1 MIPFLSMR
9 LYNRNNYHLL
19 QPFIEKMKNNQLTI
33 ENILENDDIVQ
44 DLKTNQ
50 NSQFLY
56 MISNE
61 VIRKLIDYATKMP
74 SSDDQK
80 IGHKYPFNAAEIL
93 SCDNNGIIERIMN
106 EIKYGEQDSE
116 DEEKEREEEN
126 GGEKKDENEENE
138 AEDYVEV
145 KEDDNNEENEKKDE
159 EDKKDDEEKEKK
171 EVEKEG
177 GEGAEAAKEE
187 EKKEDNKP
195 DEAKENQEE
204 PKKEEEPKTVEE
216 PKAAEEPK

>member
-33 ENILENDDIVQ
+33 ENILENDDIIQ

-80 IGHKYPFNAAEIL
+80 IGHKYPFNAAELL

-106 EIKYGEQDSE
+106 EIKYGDQDSDE
-116 DEEKEREEEN
+116 EEKEKEEEN

-138 AEDYVEV
+138 NEDFVEV
-145 KEDDNNEENEKKDE
+145 KEDDNNEEGEQKEEK
-159 EDKKDDEEKEKK
+159 DKKEE
-171 EVEKEG
+171 G
-177 GEGAEAAKEE
+177 EAAKEE
-187 EKKEDNKP
+187 EKKD
-195 DEAKENQEE
+195 
-204 PKKEEEPKTVEE
+204 
-216 PKAAEEPK
+216 

>member
-74 SSDDQK
+74 ASDDQK

-106 EIKYGEQDSE
+106 EIKLGEQDSD
-116 DEEKEREEEN
+116 DEEREKEEEN

-138 AEDYVEV
+138 NEDYVEV
-145 KEDDNNEENEKKDE
+145 KEDDNNEENEKKDD
-159 EDKKDDEEKEKK
+159 EDRKDDEEGEKK
-171 EVEKEG
+171 EGKEG
-177 GEGAEAAKEE
+177 GEAAKEE
-187 EKKEDNKP
+187 EKKED
-195 DEAKENQEE
+195 DEVKEKQE
-204 PKKEEEPKTVEE
+204 
-216 PKAAEEPK
+216 